1 MPQASGVVQSV
12 TPPSASPDGTLTRHQ
27 GPGPRRR
34 GSAVARRQ
42 PARRKDP
49 TSNSAAI
56 ATVPRRREAPARAVL
71 LATGG
76 IAIEDGITVTRRE
89 AEVME
94 CVAAGLSTPQIAA
107 EFGVSRDAI
116 DKCIQRLLISVGM
129 PNRVALAAWWTEVT
143 MDLYAQ
149 SADNQ

>member
-1 MPQASGVVQSV
+1 M
-12 TPPSASPDGTLTRHQ
+12 
-27 GPGPRRR
+27 
-34 GSAVARRQ
+34 ARRQ
-42 PARRKDP
+42 SARRKDP
-49 TSNSAAI
+49 TPNSVDI
-56 ATVPRRREAPARAVL
+56 ATVPRRREAPSRAVL

-94 CVAAGLSTPQIAA
+94 CVAAGLNTPQIAA
-107 EFGVSRDAI
+107 EFGISRDAI

-143 MDLYAQ
+143 MDLYADG
-149 SADNQ
+149 ANNP

>member
-1 MPQASGVVQSV
+1 M
-12 TPPSASPDGTLTRHQ
+12 
-27 GPGPRRR
+27 
-34 GSAVARRQ
+34 ARRQ
-42 PARRKDP
+42 PAKRNDP
-49 TSNSAAI
+49 TPNSAPI
-56 ATVPRRREAPARAVL
+56 ATVPRRRDAPARAVL
-71 LATGG
+71 LANGG

-94 CVAAGLSTPQIAA
+94 CVAAGLNTPQIAA
-107 EFGVSRDAI
+107 EFGISRDAI

-149 SADNQ
+149 SVDNQ